1 MGVIRVGPAM
11 GLAFAVFV
19 LSRPLFCRCLRPWS
33 LVLLSGLLAKRPALQ
48 RYRHSPTPTDTM
60 LANMPRPQYNHYEQI
75 LRIYSQGSGVICL

>member
-19 LSRPLFCRCLRPWS
+19 LSRPLLCRCLRPWS

-48 RYRHSPTPTDTM
+48 RDRYPLPPTDT
-60 LANMPRPQYNHYEQI
+60 L
-75 LRIYSQGSGVICL
+75 